1 MFKFEISHTLRL
13 HNNKLCLAYIIFFTI
28 YIDLAF
34 PLQCT
39 AVMYHQYMIFWPQF
53 YIVVLKIVC
62 FFQPIYLFQILFGL
76 CNPFSIGTFI
86 FLHFLSFS
94 FYSICSFLQ
103 DTIFTCNE
111 LASRTSKELN
121 SPPLCLTPKSWQTN

>member
-13 HNNKLCLAYIIFFTI
+13 HNNKLCLAYIIFFYYLHRSGLSFTVHCSDVSPIHDFLTTI
-28 YIDLAF
+28 L
-34 PLQCT
+34 
-39 AVMYHQYMIFWPQF
+39 HRG
-53 YIVVLKIVC
+53 LKNCV

-121 SPPLCLTPKSWQTN
+121 SPPLCLTPKS